1 MPLIN
6 KANYT
11 YGLWVGLGVLSALFV
26 FRIIEV
32 KVLSKS
38 GLGN

>member
-1 MPLIN
+1 MALIN

-26 FRIIEV
+26 FRILEK
-32 KVLSKS
+32 KVLDKA
-38 GLGN
+38 GLGS